1 MRCQAY
7 LKVLLLIAALP
18 MVMAIGGGTGNDGG
32 TGNAGG
38 NDGDHDEGGKEG

>member
-1 MRCQAY
+1 
-7 LKVLLLIAALP
+7 